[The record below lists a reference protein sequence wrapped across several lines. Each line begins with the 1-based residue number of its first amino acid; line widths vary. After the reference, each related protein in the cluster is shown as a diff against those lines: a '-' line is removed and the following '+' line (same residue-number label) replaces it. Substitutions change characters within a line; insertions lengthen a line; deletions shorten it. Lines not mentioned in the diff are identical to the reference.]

1 MAVILREV
9 LTALVYLHHENKL
22 HRDIKSANVLLSSN
36 GDVKLADFGVT
47 GQLPAPR
54 SKTDAF
60 VGTPYWMSPEVV
72 KQSGY
77 GPAADIWSVG
87 ILAIELS
94 EGEPPYADLHPMKVL
109 HLIPRNPP
117 PELSPTHSKAFR
129 EFVLLCLKRDAK
141 LRPSA
146 SELLKHRFIRGAKG
160 NRTLV
165 PVIQEAQLQRR
176 LNASEDAGFVEPA
189 ATPAPEPEAWEWA
202 SVRSRTKVAS
212 SEGHAAQRNESVP
225 RGNLGAPSRFSTIT
239 SLFRRDRPR
248 NSSGVA
254 RVIRL
259 DRAPEDADN

>member
-129 EFVLLCLKRDAK
+129 EFVSLCLKRDAK

-146 SELLKHRFIRGAKG
+146 SELLKHKFIRGAKG
-160 NRTLV
+160 SRTLV
-165 PVIQEAQLQRR
+165 PVIKEAQRQRR
-176 LNASEDAGFVEPA
+176 LNSSADADLVEPA
-189 ATPAPEPEAWEWA
+189 AAPAPEPEAWDWA
-202 SVRSRTKVAS
+202 SVRSRTKVTAS
-212 SEGHAAQRNESVP
+212 QGHAPQRNENALQGSQ
-225 RGNLGAPSRFSTIT
+225 GTASRFSTIT
-239 SLFRRDRPR
+239 SLFHRDRPR
-248 NSSGVA
+248 TSSGVA

-259 DRAPEDADN
+259 DRAPENADN